1 MNTQQTI
8 ERKERQP
15 GTCCNNT
22 VHDSVFYLKII
33 KSNMHAMNPAT
44 KEKWI
49 TVSLLISL
57 QPPLLF
63 THISTVLTGA
73 YVTLSLFL
81 LQGGQL
87 LFGLRTPHLCFVC
100 IIKETRSK
108 LMKRYSSKLLR
119 RKWGTM
125 SNLRPLLV
133 SAALAVLDVAAAYH
147 GHLHLSIPSFET
159 QSTKKCSKFSKFWK
173 YRCFSFS
180 VLCYVL
186 NTPNTPNP
194 VL

>member
-1 MNTQQTI
+1 MHKRKMNHCFITHFTSA
-8 ERKERQP
+8 P
-15 GTCCNNT
+15 A
-22 VHDSVFYLKII
+22 SVYSHFHRTDWRLC
-33 KSNMHAMNPAT
+33 H
-44 KEKWI
+44 
-49 TVSLLISL
+49 LI
-57 QPPLLF
+57 
-63 THISTVLTGA
+63 
-73 YVTLSLFL
+73 TLSTT
-81 LQGGQL
+81 GRPAVVE
-87 LFGLRTPHLCFVC
+87 FGLRTPHLCFVC

-108 LMKRYSSKLLR
+108 LMKRYRPKLLW

-159 QSTKKCSKFSKFWK
+159 QSKFSKFWK

-180 VLCYVL
+180 ILCCVL
-186 NTPNTPNP
+186 NTPNTPNA